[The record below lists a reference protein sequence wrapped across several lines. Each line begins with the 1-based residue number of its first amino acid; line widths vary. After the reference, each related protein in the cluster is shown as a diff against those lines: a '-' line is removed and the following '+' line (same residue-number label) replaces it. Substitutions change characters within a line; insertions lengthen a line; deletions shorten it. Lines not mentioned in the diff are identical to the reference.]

1 MEECDPKLKKELKDI
16 AYDAQYL
23 KNLSDL
29 RARSKYIRTNCSRER
44 LKNISKKELRALLK
58 KCDEGLFEKLKLNDT
73 LSIVIAL
80 DEILYGTSKFKT
92 RLKEALKILEC
103 DDWTLSPFLF
113 YTAPRHFYLPS
124 KGLINYAKRQ
134 LNINSSEYTYLQ
146 FNTRIAQA
154 LKGTDISDYFKD
166 PIELEAAFKT
176 LSYDASPFGTQTTP
190 FSDSQDIK
198 IQREILEEIQKMDIY
213 RLKELEIKWIRDFYA
228 SLEPHQ
234 KDSLIEHLR
243 THSVHPY
250 LRRLMTQKPKTG
262 VVIDGSNIM
271 FSGLIEPD
279 PLRLKEL
286 LNILGINDILYFP
299 LIFIFDANADFIVR
313 KRRDYWE
320 NAFINNPNVFFHS
333 PADELVLKTAYEKKY
348 HIISNDKYRD
358 YHANDVNIFQF
369 RLDRGEFYLKRVD

>member
-1 MEECDPKLKKELKDI
+1 MKKKLKDI

-23 KNLSDL
+23 KNLSEL
-29 RARSKYIRTNCSRER
+29 RAKSKYIRTNCSRER
-44 LKNISKKELRALLK
+44 LKTMTKKSLRALLK
-58 KCDEGLFEKLKLNDT
+58 KCDERLFEKLKLKDT
-73 LSIVIAL
+73 LSIVIAF
-80 DEILYGTSKFKT
+80 DEILYGNSKFKT

-113 YTAPRHFYLPS
+113 YTAPRYFYFPS
-124 KGLINYAKRQ
+124 KGLINYANKQ
-134 LNINSSEYTYLQ
+134 LNFNSSQFTYLQ
-146 FNTRIAQA
+146 FNTKIAQA
-154 LKGTDISDYFKD
+154 LKGSDISDYFKD

-176 LSYDASPFGTQTTP
+176 LSYDSSPFGTQTTP

-198 IQREILEEIQKMDIY
+198 IQTEILEEIQKMDIY
-213 RLKELEIKWIRDFYA
+213 RLKELEIKWIRDFYS

-250 LRRLMTQKPKTG
+250 IRRLMTQKPKTG

-286 LNILGINDILYFP
+286 LNILGISDILYFP
-299 LIFIFDANADFIVR
+299 LIFIFDANADFIVK

-320 NAFINNPNVFFHS
+320 KAFINNPTVFFHA
-333 PADELVLKTAYEKKY
+333 PADELVLKKAYEKKY
-348 HIISNDKYRD
+348 HIISNDKYRE
-358 YHANDVNIFQF
+358 YNAEDVKIFQF
-369 RLDRGEFYLKRVD
+369 RPDRGEFYLRQTN